1 MGAYLNPGN
10 SGFTKIRN
18 SLYVDKTGLIGMVN
32 RTIDTAQK
40 LTCISRPRRFGK
52 SFAAQ
57 MLCAYYDRSCDSA
70 ALFDDLEI
78 AQSGEYRKYLNQYDV
93 IYLDMTNIISE
104 AGKGE
109 IVPYIRKKVT
119 QELEHAYPALKA
131 DSESFTSTLVNAV
144 ELTGNKMVAI
154 IDEWDAPIREMPE
167 VQKEYLE
174 FLRSLFKNSGATDKI
189 FAFVYLTG
197 ILPIKKDGSQS
208 AISDFEEFNMVKPR
222 KFGVYVG
229 FLEDE
234 VKTLCDDYDIDF
246 DAMKRV

>member
-104 AGKGE
+104 AGRGDCS
-109 IVPYIRKKVT
+109 VH
-119 QELEHAYPALKA
+119 QEESDAGTGACLSG
-131 DSESFTSTLVNAV
+131 SEGGF
-144 ELTGNKMVAI
+144 
-154 IDEWDAPIREMPE
+154 
-167 VQKEYLE
+167 
-174 FLRSLFKNSGATDKI
+174 
-189 FAFVYLTG
+189 G
-197 ILPIKKDGSQS
+197 ILYLHIG
-208 AISDFEEFNMVKPR
+208 ECGR
-222 KFGVYVG
+222 
-229 FLEDE
+229 
-234 VKTLCDDYDIDF
+234 IDW
-246 DAMKRV
+246 